1 MWDWANKSGARVIT
15 VLVTLLVVM
24 LVLFVEQLIV
34 GSSFSK
40 GYLSGKDNLY
50 KDTYLSNILSSRVLY
65 TELPSYAD
73 FVKVEKEAKAAEKS
87 SFAPPSTIAL
97 SVRNGTGEHNNS
109 WGACTTGAV
118 YGSDSLAA
126 NISSGDSQ
134 QNFKTGNFKQGF
146 SDNELA
152 AQL

>member
-1 MWDWANKSGARVIT
+1 MAGIQEWFSKERTWAVP
-15 VLVTLLVVM
+15 VLLTLLIVM
-24 LVLFVEQLIV
+24 LLLFIEQLVV
-34 GSSFSK
+34 GSSYSEGK
-40 GYLSGKDNLY
+40 LSREGSNY
-50 KDTYLSNILSSRVLY
+50 KDLYLYNIMSGRVLY
-65 TELPSYAD
+65 TEVPRLTD
-73 FVKVEKEAKAAEKS
+73 FLKLEKKAE

-126 NISSGDSQ
+126 NITSSDSQ
-134 QNFKTGNFKQGF
+134 QNFKTSSHKQGF
-146 SDNELA
+146 SDNDLA